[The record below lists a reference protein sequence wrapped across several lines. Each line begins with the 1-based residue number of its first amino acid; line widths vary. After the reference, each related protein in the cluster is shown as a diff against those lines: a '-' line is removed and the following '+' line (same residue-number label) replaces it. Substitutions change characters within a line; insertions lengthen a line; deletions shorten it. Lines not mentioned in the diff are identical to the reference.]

1 MENEIGLGKSYSCY
15 YFKAK
20 TCPSI
25 YQQGKNAATK
35 NIFFS
40 AALSIPHLAIF
51 YTTYYKEYAEV
62 YSFSTVWVYL

>member
-20 TCPSI
+20 TYPSI

-40 AALSIPHLAIF
+40 AALAIF
-51 YTTYYKEYAEV
+51 YNTYYKEYAEV
-62 YSFSTVWVYL
+62 YSFATVWVYL